1 MNPLLLDPQLALGR
15 ELVFNAVFE
24 LLSKLSL
31 SNDVRAQ
38 REREE
43 PRGADLTLA
52 CVLEQDSNTTLH
64 WLLSCSN
71 TSTA

>member
-1 MNPLLLDPQLALGR
+1 MHVCGAAEAVAR
-15 ELVFNAVFE
+15 ELAHRRDAHAAPIVQ
-24 LLSKLSL
+24 
-31 SNDVRAQ
+31 Q
-38 REREE
+38 RLR
-43 PRGADLTLA
+43 RGADLTLA